1 MANRLIRKTAI
12 LLKNET
18 VYGTDPV
25 PTGSANAML
34 VSNLSINPLNAQN
47 VDRDLVRNY
56 FGASEQLVGTGYV
69 EMGFDVEIQ
78 ASGTLG
84 TAPAWGP
91 ALRACGFA
99 EAITA
104 ATRVDY
110 TLVTDSLESTAIYWY
125 DDGVLHKG
133 LGGHGSVEIAAGVG
147 ERPVFKFKY
156 LLLDGGISAVANP
169 ALTLSAWKQPKVV
182 SDANTGD
189 LTFGGTYAAGAI
201 TGGTAWPS
209 RGLNLNVS
217 NAVNFTPLLGG
228 ETIDI
233 TQREITGSMQ
243 LDLTAAQE
251 VAFMA
256 AVKANTLDSFSLLH
270 GTAAGS
276 KVLIH
281 APSFQMINPSKQEVN
296 GKRLIGYD
304 VRCVPVTGNDE
315 LRIVCI

>member
-12 LLKNET
+12 TLKIET
-18 VYGTDPV
+18 TYAVDAA
-25 PTGSANAML
+25 PTGAANAML

-47 VDRDLVRNY
+47 VDRDLVRTY
-56 FGASEQLVGTGYV
+56 LGASEQLVGTGYV
-69 EMGFDVEIQ
+69 EMSFDVEMQ
-78 ASGTLG
+78 GSGTLG
-84 TAPAWGP
+84 TAPAWG
-91 ALRACGFA
+91 AAFRACGFA

-110 TLVTDSLESTAIYWY
+110 TPVTDSLESVTIYWY

-133 LGGHGSVEIAAGVG
+133 LGGRGSVELPAGVG
-147 ERPVFKFKY
+147 ERPVFKFKFI
-156 LLLDGGISAVANP
+156 LLDGGISAAANP

-182 SDANTGD
+182 NDANTGD
-189 LTFGGTYAAGAI
+189 LIFGGTYAAGAI

-228 ETIDI
+228 ETIDL
-233 TQREITGSMQ
+233 TQREITGSIQ

-251 VAFMA
+251 VSFMA
-256 AVKANTLDSFSLLH
+256 AVKANTLDTLSLLH
-270 GTAAGS
+270 GTAPGY

-281 APSFQMINPSKQEVN
+281 APSFQMMNPSKQEVN

-304 VRCVPVTGNDE
+304 IRCVPVTGNDE

>member
-12 LLKNET
+12 LLKIET
-18 VYGTDPV
+18 VYDTDPV
-25 PTGSANAML
+25 PTGAANAML

-47 VDRDLVRNY
+47 VDRDLVRTY
-56 FGASEQLVGTGYV
+56 LGASEQLVGTGYV
-69 EMGFDVEIQ
+69 EMSFDVEMQ
-78 ASGTLG
+78 GSGTLG
-84 TAPAWGP
+84 TAPAWGA

-104 ATRVDY
+104 AARVEY
-110 TLVTDSLESTAIYWY
+110 TPVTDSLESATIYWY

-133 LGGHGSVEIAAGVG
+133 LGGRGSVEIAAGVG

-156 LLLDGGISAVANP
+156 ILLDGGISAAANP

-182 SDANTGD
+182 NDANTGD
-189 LTFGGTYAAGAI
+189 LTFGGTYATGAI

-209 RGLNLNVS
+209 RGLNLSVA

-228 ETIDI
+228 ETIDL

-251 VAFMA
+251 VTFMA
-256 AVKANTLDSFSLLH
+256 AVKANTLDTLSLLH
-270 GTAAGS
+270 GTAAGY

-281 APSFQMINPSKQEVN
+281 APSFQMMNPSKQEVN

-304 VRCVPVTGNDE
+304 IRCVPVTGNDE
-315 LRIVCI
+315 LRIVSI